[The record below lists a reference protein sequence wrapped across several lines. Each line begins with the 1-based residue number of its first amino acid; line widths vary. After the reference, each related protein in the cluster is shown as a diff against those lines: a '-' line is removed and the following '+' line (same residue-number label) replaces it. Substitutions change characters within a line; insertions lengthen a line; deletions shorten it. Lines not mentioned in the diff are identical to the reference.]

1 MESQPC
7 IKSRFTSYTNIKE
20 FRTAS
25 NTRRVQPFTFSRIKN
40 ERYVE
45 FYAEGQRYF
54 DVRRWVEGGKYLAA
68 GKREGLR
75 AEEKGLEYDEFR
87 QRIKVNQPYEWNN
100 RQYILPIYYVD
111 VNSNPQLVQAPG
123 YGN

>member
-1 MESQPC
+1 MKAITKEDLTDLPLMEW
-7 IKSRFTSYTNIKE
+7 
-20 FRTAS
+20 
-25 NTRRVQPFTFSRIKN
+25 IKN

-45 FYAEGQRYF
+45 FYGEGQRYF

-87 QRIKVNQPYEWNN
+87 QRIKVNQPYDWNN

-123 YGN
+123 YSN

>member
-1 MESQPC
+1 M
-7 IKSRFTSYTNIKE
+7 RLLLFTSTKE
-20 FRTAS
+20 EAS
-25 NTRRVQPFTFSRIKN
+25 ASP
-40 ERYVE
+40 
-45 FYAEGQRYF
+45 
-54 DVRRWVEGGKYLAA
+54 A